1 MDINF
6 AETKAIADTLPIGL
20 YAKRRI
26 PVSMS
31 DSEKTSYYNPIS
43 DEIVISYPI
52 IKQGLKKAVA
62 DPSFKETAVR
72 SMEYH
77 EVSHAI
83 LTPNS
88 LPMPDHINVFED
100 ERIET
105 ILGNYYMDVDFKKQV
120 LLVNGYMSKDEIK
133 APSSPFEYYYQ
144 IVRFGIGDKA
154 LVDEATEIIK
164 RYSHMTRTN
173 NRYAWDYKCDVDA
186 FYKKVTREYPPKG
199 ESGSSGSSGDGDSEG
214 KNDKNGKGN
223 GSGSGSAIY
232 DRMGNGETKDGK
244 SGKPSKG
251 SSMSG
256 SSASGEDGEAEGAMD
271 GTPLDKRDCP
281 LSAEEIDKI
290 FEDFFQHNP
299 YIDTTLTQRME
310 MIISNFSKRNNSGA
324 SMNAYSGQFN
334 VRHVGRRDDFK
345 FWDKPTTVNGA
356 NKFGSL
362 HLNLF
367 IDESG
372 SFCWSEEPMN
382 KLLRALTEVEA
393 KNPNFTLDV
402 VFCGMG
408 ERIVKD
414 KRGRIFK
421 AHGGN
426 RLDKKVYDIYRK
438 LQKPNTFNYNIA
450 CFDGDACSDGG
461 YNDHGFGAFDHNN
474 CVIISDDDNQ
484 RYISQDVKTAKV
496 IYTQNYAEE
505 LIDNVIAVLTKAFR

>member
-31 DSEKTSYYNPIS
+31 DKEDTSYYNPVS

-52 IKQGLKKAVA
+52 IKCGLEKAVA

-83 LTPNS
+83 LTPNN
-88 LPMPDHINVFED
+88 LPMPDHLNVFED

-105 ILGNYYMDVDFKKQV
+105 ILGDYYMDVDFKKQV
-120 LLVNGYMSKDEIK
+120 LLINGYTSKSEIK
-133 APSSPFEYYYQ
+133 APTSPFEYFYQ

-154 LVDEATEIIK
+154 LVDEATDIIK
-164 RYSHMTRTN
+164 RYSHMTRSN
-173 NRYAWDYKCDVDA
+173 NSYSWEYKCVVDD
-186 FYKKVTREYPPKG
+186 FYKKVCGEYPKYKA
-199 ESGSSGSSGDGDSEG
+199 ESGSSGDGDSS
-214 KNDKNGKGN
+214 KD
-223 GSGSGSAIY
+223 GSGSSSAIY
-232 DRMGNGETKDGK
+232 DRMGNGAAKDGK
-244 SGKPSKG
+244 ASGKPSKE
-251 SSMSG
+251 SG
-256 SSASGEDGEAEGAMD
+256 MNGSASGKPNEKGENEANSASD
-271 GTPLDKRDCP
+271 DSALDKRDCP
-281 LSAEEIDKI
+281 LSKEEINNI
-290 FEDFFQHNP
+290 FEDFFNNNP
-299 YIDTTLTQRME
+299 YIDNSLTQRME
-310 MIISNFSKRNNSGA
+310 MIINNFSKRNNSGS

-334 VRHVGRRDDFK
+334 ARHVGRRDDYK

-372 SFCWSEEPMN
+372 SFGWSQEPMN
-382 KLLRALTEVEA
+382 KLLHTLTEVEA

-414 KRGRIFK
+414 KRGRIFC
-421 AHGGN
+421 ASGGN
-426 RLDKKVYDIYRK
+426 KLDKQIYEIYRK

-461 YNDHGFGAFDHNN
+461 RGDHGFGAFDHNN
-474 CVIISDDDNQ
+474 CVIISDDDNE
-484 RYISQDVKTAKV
+484 RYISQDVKSAKV
-496 IYTQNYAEE
+496 IYTTDYAEK
-505 LIDNVIAVLTKAFR
+505 LIDNVVEVLSKAFR

>member
-31 DSEKTSYYNPIS
+31 DKESTSYYNPIS

-52 IKQGLKKAVA
+52 IKQGLEKAVE
-62 DPSFKETAVR
+62 DTSFKETAVR

-83 LTPNS
+83 LTPNN

-105 ILGNYYMDVDFKKQV
+105 ILGDYYMDVDFKKQV
-120 LLVNGYMSKDEIK
+120 LLVNGYTSKSEIK
-133 APSSPFEYYYQ
+133 APSSPFEYFYQ

-154 LVDEATEIIK
+154 LVDEATRIIK
-164 RYSHMTRTN
+164 KYSHITRN
-173 NRYAWDYKCDVDA
+173 NNSYMWDYKCDVDE
-186 FYKKVTREYPPKG
+186 FYKKVCGEYPKYKS
-199 ESGSSGSSGDGDSEG
+199 ESGSSGD
-214 KNDKNGKGN
+214 
-223 GSGSGSAIY
+223 SGSGKDESGSSSAIY
-232 DRMGNGETKDGK
+232 DRMGNGEAKDGK
-244 SGKPSKG
+244 KSGKQSKESG
-251 SSMSG
+251 MSG
-256 SSASGEDGEAEGAMD
+256 ASGKSGEKGENEANSASKDAS
-271 GTPLDKRDCP
+271 LDKRDCP
-281 LSAEEIDKI
+281 LTKEEIDNI
-290 FEDFFQHNP
+290 FEDFFHHNP
-299 YIDTTLTQRME
+299 YIDNALTQRME
-310 MIISNFSKRNNSGA
+310 MIINNFSKRNNSGS

-334 VRHVGRRDDFK
+334 ARHVGRRDDYK

-372 SFCWSEEPMN
+372 SFCWSQEPMN
-382 KLLRALTEVEA
+382 KLLHALTEVEA

-414 KRGRIFK
+414 KRGRVFR
-421 AHGGN
+421 ASGGN
-426 RLDKKVYDIYRK
+426 KLDKHIYEIYRK

-461 YNDHGFGAFDHNN
+461 RGDHGFGAFDHNN
-474 CVIISDDDNQ
+474 CVIISDDDNE
-484 RYISQDVKTAKV
+484 RYISQDVKSAKV
-496 IYTQNYAEE
+496 IYTTDYAEE
-505 LIDNVIAVLTKAFR
+505 LIDNVVTALSKAFR